1 MAAKA
6 ARDAKLNAARAEML
20 QALRKAE
27 AKVAANTAP
36 ATWETYARPARES
49 TRAGS
54 PRLRRGH
61 SVNTSRGDAALP

>member
-36 ATWETYARPARES
+36 ATWETYARP
-49 TRAGS
+49 
-54 PRLRRGH
+54 
-61 SVNTSRGDAALP
+61 